1 MFLLRLSQELK
12 PRIETSD
19 PRLCGVRMKL
29 LCLLHG
35 QSAQNSGIHI
45 LEGVDLASCGGSGE
59 DAVGAAGEGG
69 AAVEV
74 GHLAVGA
81 GDGCPCPRAQSD
93 GLVDIETFDVAVA
106 DDGGLAVDFANV
118 TDCAEIEDV
127 LSVAPSGACQPEAVE
142 GTDIAVIWI
151 GVLVEFGDEF
161 LFIYTS
167 TPGRPISVA
176 RAGSGWRQGTG

>member
-1 MFLLRLSQELK
+1 
-12 PRIETSD
+12 
-19 PRLCGVRMKL
+19 MKL

-45 LEGVDLASCGGSGE
+45 LEGVYLASCGGSGEDDAGAIAATSSGE

-106 DDGGLAVDFANV
+106 DDGGLAFDFANASDGFQV
-118 TDCAEIEDV
+118 WSERECTM
-127 LSVAPSGACQPEAVE
+127 LLQL
-142 GTDIAVIWI
+142 T
-151 GVLVEFGDEF
+151 
-161 LFIYTS
+161 
-167 TPGRPISVA
+167 
-176 RAGSGWRQGTG
+176 